1 MADYVRPKN
10 SCLSKLV
17 ILRGSSALQQH
28 ERNLMKVHLKTLGCR
43 LNEAELETWAQAF
56 QKYGH
61 QVTRQAE
68 AANLIVIN
76 SCAVTQDAARKSR
89 HLIRK
94 VHRENPSAKLV
105 VSGCYATLNQQEAEA
120 LLGVDMVVS
129 NKDKDQLV
137 DKALAELNLDTMP
150 TLSTEPGAISLFTR
164 GRQRAFVKVQDGCR
178 YRCTFCIVTVARGE
192 EKSRPVPDVIGEI
205 NALHQ
210 QNINEIIL
218 TGVHLGG
225 YGSDLGNNLVDLIKA
240 ILAETEVPRIRLG
253 SLEPWELTDDFY
265 QLFDNPR
272 LMPHLHLPLQSGSD
286 SVLRRMARR
295 CKTQEFAAIVA
306 RLRQINPLFNITTDI
321 IVGFPGE
328 TESEWQACI
337 EFIQLVGFGHIHI
350 FTYSSREGTKAAAL
364 PNPVPE
370 AIKKQRSQ
378 QLHQLA
384 DEMRLTFYQA
394 NLDQQFPVLWEAYSE
409 PVGADKQRVFGYT
422 PNYLKVGCE
431 ISNDQSLE
439 NMTTLAKLKAVSDTY
454 IFAEQHEKPLT
465 YPVQLPPLPL
475 CD

>member
-1 MADYVRPKN
+1 
-10 SCLSKLV
+10 
-17 ILRGSSALQQH
+17 
-28 ERNLMKVHLKTLGCR
+28 MKVHLKTLGCR

-56 QKYGH
+56 QKSGH
-61 QVTRQAE
+61 QVIREPE

-94 VHRENPSAKLV
+94 VHRENPDAKLV
-105 VSGCYATLNQQEAEA
+105 VSGCYATLNKQEAEDIM
-120 LLGVDMVVS
+120 GVDLVVS
-129 NKDKDQLV
+129 NQDKDKLV
-137 DKALAELNLDTMP
+137 ETALSELNFDSMP
-150 TLSTEPGAISLFTR
+150 AMSTEPGETSLFTR
-164 GRQRAFVKVQDGCR
+164 GRQRAFIKVQDGCR

-192 EKSRPVPDVIGEI
+192 EKSRTVPDVITEI

-240 ILAETEVPRIRLG
+240 ILAETDVPRIRLG

-295 CKTQEFAAIVA
+295 CKTEEFAAIVA
-306 RLRQINPLFNITTDI
+306 RLRQIKPLFNITTDI

-328 TESEWQACI
+328 TEAEWQESLA
-337 EFIQLVGFGHIHI
+337 FIQQVSFGHIHI
-350 FTYSSREGTKAAAL
+350 FTYSPREGTKAATL
-364 PNPVPE
+364 PNPVQDHV
-370 AIKKQRSQ
+370 KKHRSQ

-384 DEMRLTFYQA
+384 DEMRLKFYQA
-394 NLDQQFPVLWEAYSE
+394 NLDQQFPVLWEAYFE

-422 PNYLKVGCE
+422 PNYLKVACE
-431 ISNDQSLE
+431 VENTTSLE
-439 NMTTLAKLKAVSDTY
+439 NTTTIVELKFALDSYLLA
-454 IFAEQHEKPLT
+454 E
-465 YPVQLPPLPL
+465 
-475 CD
+475 